1 MSECREL
8 EARLSELEEE
18 SLSTENFTLEDF
30 PEILM
35 QNLREHYESERRE
48 GDRGDDPEGRSRLG
62 R

>member
-18 SLSTENFTLEDF
+18 SLSTENLTLEDF

-35 QNLREHYESERRE
+35 QNLREHYESDTARGGSRR
-48 GDRGDDPEGRSRLG
+48 
-62 R
+62 